1 MTGLI
6 QVLSVAFGVL
16 LIFVGVAESFFIR
29 DRRRH
34 RFFLADPQDTDTVR
48 LRTFNL
54 GFYNVIWGSGT
65 IVGALMLAGTE
76 AAAGRTLLLFTCV
89 AHVILGAI
97 LFLSERRLWASAI
110 AEALP
115 PLVITVQLLA

>member
-6 QVLSVAFGVL
+6 QVLGAAFGVL
-16 LIFVGVAESFFIR
+16 LIFVGIGESFVIR
-29 DRRRH
+29 DQRRH
-34 RFFLADPQDTDTVR
+34 GFFLDRQETESVR
-48 LRTFNL
+48 LWTFNL
-54 GFYNVIWGSGT
+54 GFYNVIWGIGT

-89 AHVILGAI
+89 AHVILGTN

-115 PLVITVQLLA
+115 PLLITVQLLA

>member
-1 MTGLI
+1 M
-6 QVLSVAFGVL
+6 
-16 LIFVGVAESFFIR
+16 
-29 DRRRH
+29 
-34 RFFLADPQDTDTVR
+34 
-48 LRTFNL
+48 
-54 GFYNVIWGSGT
+54 IWGSGT
-65 IVGALMLAGTE
+65 IVGALLLAGTE